1 MTEMK
6 VNISGIKKRRII
18 KNTWKEVEK
27 KEKRDQINKGKNVWK

>member
-18 KNTWKEVEK
+18 KNTWKEVEEK
-27 KEKRDQINKGKNVWK
+27 KKKRPNK